1 MAAWTDWLK
10 TRDLVPAAILP
21 AAAAVPPPE
30 PGTLWTAEVG
40 GEQIVRSADR
50 AYRSEPE
57 LDPLIPGSH
66 DVAPPDPDRMR
77 EAPLPTLSAPPLA
90 LPRRGLNP
98 KRRWAVAPAR

>member
-10 TRDLVPAAILP
+10 PRDLVPAAILP

-50 AYRSEPE
+50 AYRSDPE
-57 LDPLIPGSH
+57 LAPLIAGSH
-66 DVAPPDPDRMR
+66 DVAPLD
-77 EAPLPTLSAPPLA
+77 
-90 LPRRGLNP
+90 
-98 KRRWAVAPAR
+98 PARVRHPNSTPLNSSHYSPSRIPSSAH